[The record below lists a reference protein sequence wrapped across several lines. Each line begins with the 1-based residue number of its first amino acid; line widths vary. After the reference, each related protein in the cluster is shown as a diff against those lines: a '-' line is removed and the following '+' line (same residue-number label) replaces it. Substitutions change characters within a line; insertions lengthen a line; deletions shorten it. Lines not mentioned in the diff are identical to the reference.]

1 MIGFL
6 DGPKLRGAL
15 VAACDGVQGWRVELN
30 RINVF
35 PVPDGDTGTNLALT
49 TASIAEQLRTNRA
62 ESVGEVAWAAAEAGV
77 LGARGNCGM
86 ILSHFLLGLSNA
98 IGERVRLTVEEF
110 VPALRAAVEH
120 VYASLERPVEGTMLT
135 VMRAI
140 ADEAEAAQLARTSDF
155 PELLR
160 RMVGRARESLAR
172 TTELLPALR
181 AAGVV
186 DAGAKGFVHLLEG
199 MAAYVSGEP
208 VPAASDAASAEPV
221 PLAAGTAEY
230 PAESERYRYC
240 TEALVRGAALPP
252 AESVRG
258 ELRERGDSMVVIRTG
273 ELLKVHIHTDE
284 PEGVFDYL
292 RTLGRLAAHKAEDMR
307 AQHAAAAVAASGHL
321 QLVRRPV
328 VVVTDSAADL
338 PLDTVRQHGI
348 HVVPLNLIFG
358 SQSLRDGV
366 DISAREFAARLRE
379 GAHPTTSQ
387 PTPAAFLD
395 AYSRAA
401 GDGNAIV
408 VVTLGSTLSGTF
420 ASAEA
425 AARRWRAEGGG
436 EDSVPV
442 RLVDSL
448 GASLTQGMLALRA
461 AELAEDGWTPERIA
475 PELARVRRQSGILFT
490 LETYDR
496 LIASGRVG
504 RARALLGT
512 LLSIRPILG
521 IDTEGQVVPLARV
534 RGARNVLPRAMEILE
549 AAIPAGVR
557 RLKLGVIHVAAPEM
571 ADEVAAELR
580 SRFGAD
586 RDLFISPATPVIATH
601 TGPGTWGVAYQVED

>member
-1 MIGFL
+1 
-6 DGPKLRGAL
+6 
-15 VAACDGVQGWRVELN
+15 VELN

-49 TASIAEQLRTNRA
+49 AASIAEQLRSNHA
-62 ESVGEVAWAAAEAGV
+62 ESVGEVAWTAAEAAV
-77 LGARGNCGM
+77 QGARGNCGM
-86 ILSHFLLGLSNA
+86 ILSHFLLGFANA
-98 IGERVRLTVEEF
+98 IAERVELAVAEF

-120 VYASLERPVEGTMLT
+120 VYASLERPAEGTMLT

-140 ADEAEAAQLARTSDF
+140 ADEAEAAPTTDF
-155 PELLR
+155 SELLR
-160 RMVGRARESLAR
+160 RMVGRARESLAS

-199 MAAYVSGEP
+199 VAAYLSGEP
-208 VPAASDAASAEPV
+208 MATAQPDAPAEPL

-240 TEALVRGAALPP
+240 TEALVRGPALPL
-252 AESVRG
+252 ADAVRG
-258 ELRERGDSMVVIRTG
+258 ALRDRGDSTVVIRTG

-292 RTLGRLAAHKAEDMR
+292 RTLGRLAAHKAEDMQ
-307 AQHAAAAVAASGHL
+307 AQHAAAANAATGHL

-328 VVVTDSAADL
+328 VVVTDSAGDL
-338 PLDTVRQHGI
+338 PLDAVRQHGI

-366 DISAREFAARLRE
+366 DISAQEFAARLQD

-387 PTPAAFLD
+387 PTPAAFLE

-401 GDGNAIV
+401 GDGNAIIA
-408 VVTLGSTLSGTF
+408 VTLGSTLSGTF

-425 AARRWRAEGGG
+425 AAKRWRAEGAQA
-436 EDSVPV
+436 DSVPV
-442 RLVDSL
+442 HLVDSL

-461 AELAEDGWTPERIA
+461 AELAEDGWTPERIV

-496 LIASGRVG
+496 LLASGRVG

-512 LLSIRPILG
+512 LLDIRPILG
-521 IDTEGQVVPLARV
+521 IDTEGQVAPLARV
-534 RGARNVLPRAMEILE
+534 RGARNVLPRAMELLE
-549 AAIPAGVR
+549 AAIPRGVR
-557 RLKLGVIHVAAPEM
+557 RLKLGVIHVAAPEV
-571 ADEVAAELR
+571 ADEVANELR

>member
-6 DGPKLRGAL
+6 DGPNLRGAL

-49 TASIAEQLRTNRA
+49 AAAIAEQLRSNRA

-140 ADEAEAAQLARTSDF
+140 ADEAEAAGAAETTDF
-155 PELLR
+155 SELLR
-160 RMVGRARESLAR
+160 RMVTRARVSLAR

-199 MAAYVSGEP
+199 MAAHVAGEP
-208 VPAASDAASAEPV
+208 VPVASDAASAEPV

-230 PAESERYRYC
+230 PADSERYRYC
-240 TEALVRGAALPP
+240 TEALVRGAALP
-252 AESVRG
+252 AADAVRG
-258 ELRERGDSMVVIRTG
+258 ELRGRGDSMVVIRTG

-307 AQHAAAAVAASGHL
+307 AQHAAAADAATGHL

-338 PLDTVRQHGI
+338 SLDTVRQHGI

-366 DISAREFAARLRE
+366 DISAQEFAARLQE

-395 AYSRAA
+395 AYARAA
-401 GDGNAIV
+401 GDGNSIV

-425 AARRWRAEGGG
+425 AAKRWRAEGGG

-512 LLSIRPILG
+512 LLDIRPILG
-521 IDTEGQVVPLARV
+521 IDAEGQVVPLARV
-534 RGARNVLPRAMEILE
+534 RGARNVLPRAMELLE

-557 RLKLGVIHVAAPEM
+557 RLKLGVIHVAAPDM
-571 ADEVAAELR
+571 AEEVAAELR

>member
-1 MIGFL
+1 
-6 DGPKLRGAL
+6 
-15 VAACDGVQGWRVELN
+15 
-30 RINVF
+30 
-35 PVPDGDTGTNLALT
+35 
-49 TASIAEQLRTNRA
+49 
-62 ESVGEVAWAAAEAGV
+62 
-77 LGARGNCGM
+77 
-86 ILSHFLLGLSNA
+86 
-98 IGERVRLTVEEF
+98 
-110 VPALRAAVEH
+110 VEH

-140 ADEAEAAQLARTSDF
+140 AEEAEAAEAAQTSDF
-155 PELLR
+155 SELLH

-208 VPAASDAASAEPV
+208 IPVASEAAAEPT

-230 PAESERYRYC
+230 PTESERYRYC
-240 TEALVRGAALPP
+240 TEALVRGTALPA

-284 PEGVFDYL
+284 PDGVFDYL
-292 RTLGRLAAHKAEDMR
+292 RTLGRLAAHKAEDMQ
-307 AQHAAAAVAASGHL
+307 AQHAAAAIAASGHL

-366 DISAREFAARLRE
+366 DISAQEFAERLQE

-425 AARRWRAEGGG
+425 AAKRWRAEGGR
-436 EDSVPV
+436 EDTVPV
-442 RLVDSL
+442 QLVDSL

-496 LIASGRVG
+496 LLASGRVG
-504 RARALLGT
+504 RAKALLGT

-549 AAIPAGVR
+549 AAIPTGVR
-557 RLKLGVIHVAAPEM
+557 CLKLGVIHVAAPEV